1 MAWLGSALPC
11 TLDAGRDGRIVFEP
25 GRRDLIAAFK
35 AVAEFVFVDAPQR
48 GIDGGAFGLPAP
60 RLGKS
65 HRLDLHRVDARKPTH
80 AILIPSHG
88 CAVGLR
94 HLVLGEKRSE
104 EHKTELQTLKS
115 DTNA

>member
-65 HRLDLHRVDARKPTH
+65 HRLDLHRVDARKPPP
-80 AILIPSHG
+80 AILIQS
-88 CAVGLR
+88 R
-94 HLVLGEKRSE
+94 SEKRRVGKESVSTGRSRWSPY
-104 EHKTELQTLKS
+104 H
-115 DTNA
+115 